1 MEFILFIYFAI
12 VFLGLQAL
20 FVFEKNTSIAMVM
33 IGNLLITYHCITHQ
47 MWDLLIL
54 TVMMMIAQLS
64 RIYRGVG

>member
-1 MEFILFIYFAI
+1 MEFILFIYFCI

-20 FVFEKNTSIAMVM
+20 FVFEKNTSLAMVM
-33 IGNLLITYHCITHQ
+33 IGNVLITYHCITYQ

-64 RIYRGVG
+64 RVWRGI